1 VTHEES
7 AAHRPGEA
15 RSWQYDDWTSALCER
30 YFPFSMAGAPVIFLV
45 DEEELAAIHPS
56 GDARTALESLTDVVR
71 ARLTPGHHN
80 GTFSRF
86 ERDGRAWRL
95 GENTDQPPPILPL
108 LVVCVL
114 AASRMGAGAVHGANY
129 RKPLS
134 ELLQLQ
140 SDRIPPGYGD
150 TIPLLWG
157 YLQWWLDDRLEGA
170 RGRSTIVE
178 DHRLANIGFAIS
190 QTLFRSA
197 DQGRLAEFFRW
208 IDLEPGEQING
219 AELLAYFRVWAPAR
233 GLSAGAQHML
243 TSSDYA
249 EALERI
255 LAGHAG
261 RWDGTRIP
269 GSTDRQARVLLV
281 LRAFPQLG
289 AELLCPQPEGFPREV
304 DARGPGGSV
313 VMRASVQGWY
323 DEVPLRIDDELLL
336 NGALLEAGKFSFRL
350 PGGVVH
356 VLRLDE
362 RAGGWCAVDQVRP
375 GVRHWVLAHD
385 QVWSEVLSVLEGQA
399 EQAREDER
407 ARQLLP
413 HWRLL
418 RDVILDSPPTGSVPE
433 ALRSLVPTVR
443 NRLALEGGLRLARG
457 TDVYL
462 LGGEPNLWLPGDAS
476 EPGVRAEVDGREL
489 SPDGSLV
496 RLADLEPPL
505 APGEHTIE
513 VPGAFRRRFR
523 TTPSSLV
530 LPPAHVPVRH
540 LLRLS
545 PDGNVAAHGAARRAE
560 EEGEDADVLISGAL
574 VEGRRAPER
583 GSRPVLLHRAARRTI
598 VLGAVRGQR
607 EVIGA
612 PPPTPGWMER
622 WGLSDQLFE
631 YAPEFDAVWVI
642 QEWHTTPRRR
652 ARAVARIEPA
662 QSAPGSDAAGSWA
675 REFLDQ
681 AEVPVADA
689 ELWQM
694 YFDVARALAE

>member
-1 VTHEES
+1 VKNEES
-7 AAHRPGEA
+7 APPGGA
-15 RSWQYDDWTSALCER
+15 DTRSWQYDDWTAALSEH
-30 YFPFSMAGAPVIFLV
+30 YFPLSMAGAPVIFLV

-56 GDARTALESLTDVVR
+56 GDARTAVESLADIVR
-71 ARLTPGHHN
+71 TRLTPTHHN

-86 ERDGRAWRL
+86 ERDGRAWKL
-95 GENTDQPPPILPL
+95 GENTDQPPPFLPL
-108 LVVCVL
+108 LAVCVL
-114 AASRMGAGAVHGANY
+114 AATRMGAGAVHGSNY
-129 RKPLS
+129 RRPLS
-134 ELLQLQ
+134 ELLQLPG
-140 SDRIPPGYGD
+140 DRIPAGYGD
-150 TIPLLWG
+150 AIPLLWG
-157 YLQWWLDDRLEGA
+157 YLRWWLDDRLGGA

-178 DHRLANIGFAIS
+178 DRRLANIGFALS

-197 DQGRLAEFFRW
+197 DQGRLAEFFQW
-208 IDLEPGEQING
+208 IDLEPGEQISG

-233 GLSAGAQHML
+233 GLSSGAQHML
-243 TSSDYA
+243 TSSDYV

-255 LAGHAG
+255 LAGHAA

-269 GSTDRQARVLLV
+269 GSSDRQVRVLLV
-281 LRAFPQLG
+281 LHAFPQLS
-289 AELLCPQPEGFPREV
+289 AELLCPQPDGFPREV
-304 DARGPGGSV
+304 ETRGPRGSV
-313 VMRASVQGWY
+313 VMRASGQGWY
-323 DEVPLRIDDELLL
+323 DEVPLAIDDELLL
-336 NGALLEAGKFSFRL
+336 HGGLLEAGKFSFRL
-350 PGGVVH
+350 PGGAVH

-362 RAGGWCAVDQVRP
+362 RAGGWCAVDQLRP

-385 QVWSEVLSVLEGQA
+385 EVWPDVLTVLQGQA

-407 ARQLLP
+407 AQHLLP

-433 ALRSLVPTVR
+433 ALRCLVPTVR

-462 LGGEPNLWLPGDAS
+462 LGGEPNLWLPGDES

-489 SPDGSLV
+489 SPVGSLV
-496 RLADLEPPL
+496 RLADIEPPL
-505 APGEHTIE
+505 EPGEHTIE

-540 LLRLS
+540 LLHLS
-545 PDGNVAAHGAARRAE
+545 PDGRVAAHEAARRAE

-583 GSRPVLLHRAARRTI
+583 GSRPVLLRRAALRTV
-598 VLGAVRGQR
+598 VLGAVPDQR
-607 EVIGA
+607 EVIDA
-612 PPPTPGWMER
+612 PPPAPGWMER

-631 YAPEFDAVWVI
+631 HAPEFDAVWVV
-642 QEWHTTPRRR
+642 QDWHTTPRRR

-662 QSAPGSDAAGSWA
+662 QSTPGWDASGSWV

-689 ELWQM
+689 ELWQT
-694 YFDVARALAE
+694 YCEFARALAE